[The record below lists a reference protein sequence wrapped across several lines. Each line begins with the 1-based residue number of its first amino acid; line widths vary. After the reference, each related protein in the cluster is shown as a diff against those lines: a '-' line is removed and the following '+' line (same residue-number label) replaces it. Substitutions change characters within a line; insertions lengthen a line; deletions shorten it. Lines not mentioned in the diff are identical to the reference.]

1 MHFSARLPIYKA
13 LRPRKRPRRGSRS
26 QGHPNKNTSSLPR
39 RPSDPPSRP
48 GPGEDRDADTMNVD
62 AEGSV
67 PKGKKKST
75 TNVNKVAGSCMPL
88 SNSTTYVGTGY
99 KEEVQ
104 RLSSF
109 ASGTYQCSVVISIAA
124 TLFKVTQEDNPFVY
138 AALYSDIPLARLL
151 PDEDLDIN
159 LEGPAYKGSKYHRW

>member
-1 MHFSARLPIYKA
+1 MHFSARLPIYNPAVFQSKESSPHGDPDSSGA
-13 LRPRKRPRRGSRS
+13 STAQASSPRL
-26 QGHPNKNTSSLPR
+26 SLPGQPSQKTSQVFR
-39 RPSDPPSRP
+39 GVRPTLLQDLVPVKSRT
-48 GPGEDRDADTMNVD
+48 R
-62 AEGSV
+62 
-67 PKGKKKST
+67 
-75 TNVNKVAGSCMPL
+75 NVNKVAGSCMPL

-109 ASGTYQCSVVISIAA
+109 ASGTYQCSIIIPIAA

-138 AALYSDIPLARLL
+138 AALYSDIPRARLL